1 MESERIKWS
10 KNTVIESLNMINPL
24 WVSSIFSQEILL
36 LQFKTIEM
44 DGIGRVLLERS
55 KRARRLNISVK
66 PFTGARVAVPYGL
79 SFESAEKMALSKARW
94 IKKHLDKVKEIEKKQ
109 VAIAND
115 LPEIDKAEARKK
127 LTHRLNEL
135 SRQYGFTYNRVFIR
149 NQKTRWGSCSA
160 RNNISL
166 NSKLL
171 SLPQELID
179 YVILHELV
187 HTRERNHSKSFW
199 AELNKFVGDARALK
213 SRLKE
218 YSL

>member
-1 MESERIKWS
+1 M
-10 KNTVIESLNMINPL
+10 
-24 WVSSIFSQEILL
+24 
-36 LQFKTIEM
+36 LQSKTIEM

-94 IKKHLDKVKEIEKKQ
+94 IKRHLDKVKETEKRQ
-109 VAIAND
+109 VAISND
-115 LPEIDKAEARKK
+115 LSEIDRAEARKK

-135 SRQYGFTYNRVFIR
+135 SRRYGFTYNRVFIR

-160 RNNISL
+160 KNNISL
-166 NSKLL
+166 NRKLL
-171 SLPQELID
+171 RLPEELID

-187 HTRERNHSKSFW
+187 HTREKNHSKSFW
-199 AELNKFVGDARALK
+199 AELNKFVGDTGELK

-218 YSL
+218 YRL

>member
-1 MESERIKWS
+1 M
-10 KNTVIESLNMINPL
+10 MNPL
-24 WVSSIFSQEILL
+24 WDIAIFCQEVLL
-36 LQFKTIEM
+36 LQSKTVEM

-79 SFESAEKMALSKARW
+79 SFESAEKMALSKASW
-94 IKKHLDKVKEIEKKQ
+94 IKRHLAKVKEIEKRQ
-109 VAIAND
+109 AAISND
-115 LPEIDKAEARKK
+115 LPEIDRAEARKK

-135 SRQYGFTYNRVFIR
+135 STRYGFTYNRVFIR
-149 NQKTRWGSCSA
+149 NQKTRWGSCST

-166 NSKLL
+166 NMKLL
-171 SLPQELID
+171 GLPQELID

-187 HTRERNHSKSFW
+187 HTRERNHSEGFW
-199 AELNKFVGDARALK
+199 AKLNKFVGDARALK

>member
-1 MESERIKWS
+1 M
-10 KNTVIESLNMINPL
+10 
-24 WVSSIFSQEILL
+24 

-55 KRARRLNISVK
+55 KRARRLNISLK
-66 PFTGARVAVPYGL
+66 PFTGVRVAVPYGL

-166 NSKLL
+166 NRKLL

-187 HTRERNHSKSFW
+187 HTRKRNHSKSFW

>member
-1 MESERIKWS
+1 
-10 KNTVIESLNMINPL
+10 
-24 WVSSIFSQEILL
+24 
-36 LQFKTIEM
+36 M

-55 KRARRLNISVK
+55 KRARRLNISLK
-66 PFTGARVAVPYGL
+66 PFTGVRVAVPYGL

-94 IKKHLDKVKEIEKKQ
+94 IKRHLDKVKEIEKRQ

-160 RNNISL
+160 KNNISL
-166 NSKLL
+166 NMQLL
-171 SLPQELID
+171 RLPQDLID

-187 HTRERNHSKSFW
+187 HTREKNHSKTFW
-199 AELNKFVGDARALK
+199 AELNKFVGDTGELR
-213 SRLKE
+213 SRLKK